1 MTRDAEMYHIV
12 VHGTINTRY
21 GADYNIM
28 FVTIGAVFSLEDT
41 DEEVFGRV

>member
-1 MTRDAEMYHIV
+1 MTRNTEMYNIIV
-12 VHGTINTRY
+12 RRTTNTRY